1 MSLALGALAGLGRN
15 TITGMLCATGQQFK
29 DWSAACRLF
38 GKPRFDAGELFGV
51 ARRTV
56 TGMLPP
62 QAPLCVSI
70 DDTHLRK
77 SGKKVYGTAWKRD
90 PLGPA
95 FQTNL
100 IWAQRF
106 LQISACLPVSLQPGP
121 ATAVPI
127 AFTHAPSPKK
137 PKKTAGEDEWTA
149 YKAACKEQNLCK
161 VAAQHLKDL
170 RDKLDAEGEKE
181 RSLWINGDGGYTNET
196 ILKKLP
202 ERTIFTGRIRKDA
215 KLCYPLAPGEQ
226 HSLGRK
232 RRYGSPAPTPEQLRQ
247 DESVPW
253 QTLEAWAAGKLHHF
267 RIKTLE
273 KVQWRTAGPQILR
286 VIVIAPLGYRLSKD
300 AKLLYRQ
307 PAYLICTSPEQ
318 PLELVLQ
325 NYLWRWGIEANH
337 REEKQLIGVGDA
349 QVRTA
354 AATGSVPAFLV
365 AAYALL
371 RLAARRAAEEDGM
384 QGVLPPPLWNRR
396 NTPQPACT
404 TRAIQQLRAELWG
417 KALGINFS
425 GFAYK
430 RRSDTKPQ
438 KCIPDLAAAVLYA
451 QN

>member
-1 MSLALGALAGLGRN
+1 
-15 TITGMLCATGQQFK
+15 MLCATGQQFK

-38 GKPRFDAGELFGV
+38 SKPRFDADELFGV

-56 TGMLPP
+56 TDMLPP
-62 QAPLCVSI
+62 KAPLCVSV
-70 DDTHLRK
+70 DDTHLCK
-77 SGKKVYGTAWKRD
+77 SGKKVHGAAWKRD

-106 LQISACLPVSLQPGP
+106 LQISACLPVSPQPGP
-121 ATAVPI
+121 ATAIPI
-127 AFTHAPSPKK
+127 AFTHAPSPRK
-137 PKKTAGEDEWTA
+137 PKKTADAEAWTA
-149 YKAACKEQNLCK
+149 YKAACKAQNLCK

-170 RDKLDAEGEKE
+170 RDKLDDEGEKE
-181 RSLWINGDGGYTNET
+181 RGLWINGDGGYTNER
-196 ILKKLP
+196 ILKTLP

-226 HSLGRK
+226 QARGRK
-232 RRYGSPAPTPEQLRQ
+232 RLYGSPAPTPEQLRQ
-247 DESVPW
+247 DESIPW
-253 QTLEAWAAGKLHHF
+253 QSVEAWAAGKIHHF

-273 KVQWRTAGPQILR
+273 KVQWRTAGPRILR
-286 VIVIAPLGYRLSKD
+286 VIVIAPLGYRLNKGG
-300 AKLLYRQ
+300 KLLYRQ
-307 PAYLICTSPEQ
+307 PAYLICTSPEE
-318 PLELVLQ
+318 PLDIVLQ

-354 AATGSVPAFLV
+354 AAAASVPAFLV

-371 RLAARRAAEEDGM
+371 RLAARRAAEEEGGGPDA
-384 QGVLPPPLWNRR
+384 LPPPLWNRR
-396 NTPQPACT
+396 STPQPACT

-425 GFAYK
+425 GFACK
-430 RRSDTKPQ
+430 SKKDTKSE
-438 KCIPDLAAAVLYA
+438 KCTPDLAAAVLYA
-451 QN
+451 QK

>member
-1 MSLALGALAGLGRN
+1 M
-15 TITGMLCATGQQFK
+15 
-29 DWSAACRLF
+29 
-38 GKPRFDAGELFGV
+38 
-51 ARRTV
+51 
-56 TGMLPP
+56 
-62 QAPLCVSI
+62 
-70 DDTHLRK
+70 
-77 SGKKVYGTAWKRD
+77 
-90 PLGPA
+90 
-95 FQTNL
+95 
-100 IWAQRF
+100 
-106 LQISACLPVSLQPGP
+106 
-121 ATAVPI
+121 
-127 AFTHAPSPKK
+127 
-137 PKKTAGEDEWTA
+137 
-149 YKAACKEQNLCK
+149 
-161 VAAQHLKDL
+161 AAQHLKDL